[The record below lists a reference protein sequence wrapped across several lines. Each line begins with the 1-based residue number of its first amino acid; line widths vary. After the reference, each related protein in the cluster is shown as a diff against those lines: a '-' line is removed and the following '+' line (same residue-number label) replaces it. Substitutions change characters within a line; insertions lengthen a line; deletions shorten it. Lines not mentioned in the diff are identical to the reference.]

1 MTGLFLLVHFIE
13 EVSHTKKK
21 EDLRFLKPY
30 LLGSVIFLITIMP
43 FGILNVLNATFLYQ
57 GDVST
62 RMKIAGIY
70 GPILIEF
77 ALWFNFLDIYTFI
90 FVIFALLSFIIAFK
104 YGKNTYERKMI
115 ISFLFM
121 FILPFYGT
129 ELIVVSILLWYFSLY
144 DKELNFPDTSS
155 HFSSKIN

>member
-1 MTGLFLLVHFIE
+1 MPNKRLLPPYIIVTCMFLFSNSSLMVLYFVFGYYFFKVRNNAYFGVLFYILAAGVKYMTGLFLLVHFIE

-62 RMKIAGIY
+62 RMKS
-70 GPILIEF
+70 
-77 ALWFNFLDIYTFI
+77 DI
-90 FVIFALLSFIIAFK
+90 
-104 YGKNTYERKMI
+104 
-115 ISFLFM
+115 
-121 FILPFYGT
+121 
-129 ELIVVSILLWYFSLY
+129 
-144 DKELNFPDTSS
+144 
-155 HFSSKIN
+155 